1 MVKKMWIIIASMLL
15 IALLSACQD
24 EGSDNLVGRWEFGD
38 QDFGTAYEFYEDGT
52 GVVYNSLDPF
62 YPVGGDFT
70 YTYDPESGV
79 LEQTIRMTESTDK
92 TTQSTITFVSE
103 NEISIEQRGLFGPN
117 TYTFIR
123 KPLPELP
130 FMARARLGGI
140 MLGQGFTFIDAEKL
154 EPGWEEKYN
163 GFTRIEYGRAG
174 VKSGE
179 GDSVEE
185 WLVTLQVEGE
195 EDSSLYVLR
204 KWEGG
209 WDVLQLI
216 KND

>member
-1 MVKKMWIIIASMLL
+1 MYKKMWITIASMLL
-15 IALLSACQD
+15 IALLSACQN

-38 QDFGTAYEFYEDGT
+38 QDFEVAYEFYEDGT
-52 GVVYNSLDPF
+52 GVMFNSLDPF
-62 YPVGGDFT
+62 SLGGDFT

-103 NEISIEQRGLFGPN
+103 NEISIEQSGLLKPQTF
-117 TYTFIR
+117 TFIR

-130 FMARARLGGI
+130 FMARARLGGM
-140 MLGQGFTFIDAEKL
+140 MLGESFSLIDAKKL

-163 GFTRIEYGRAG
+163 GFSRTDIEMLTG
-174 VKSGE
+174 VKSGDIE
-179 GDSVEE
+179 EE
-185 WLVTLQVEGE
+185 WLVTLQIEGE
-195 EDSSLYVLR
+195 EDSSLYILR
-204 KWEGG
+204 SKGEGG
-209 WDVLQLI
+209 WDAVQLV